1 MKATESGD
9 MEQPSPGTGDHPI
22 AVAIVEDRPEIRDG
36 LAALIAGTPG
46 FRCAGKYRSVEDAM
60 PRFGDGQPDVALM
73 DIHLPGMS
81 GIEGIRRLKERF
93 PQTVFLVLS
102 VYDDDE
108 RIFEAL
114 CAGASGYL
122 LKKTPPARL
131 LEALRDAAAG
141 GGPLSPE
148 VAQRVIHLFRDFRP
162 PEKADHGLTPHELR
176 ILRMIS
182 EGHDYP
188 SAAAELGVA
197 TSTVIYHMRQIFD
210 KLQVHS
216 KSEAVA
222 KALRSRLLR

>member
-1 MKATESGD
+1 MID
-9 MEQPSPGTGDHPI
+9 EQGTAEKQSASDRVL
-22 AVAIVEDRPEIRDG
+22 AVSIVEDRLETREG
-36 LAALIAGTPG
+36 LAALIAGTVG
-46 FRCAGKYRSVEDAM
+46 FRCAGRFRSVEEALA
-60 PRFGDGQPDVALM
+60 RFGADPPDIALM
-73 DIHLPGMS
+73 DIHLPGLS
-81 GIEGIRRLKERF
+81 GIEGIRRLKSRH
-93 PQTVFLVLS
+93 PDTVFLVLS

-131 LEALRDAAAG
+131 LEALRDAAQG

-148 VAQRVIHLFRDFRP
+148 VAQRVIRLFREFRP
-162 PEKADHGLTPHELR
+162 PERSEAELTPHEVR
-176 ILRMIS
+176 ILKMIS

-188 SAAAELGVA
+188 SAASELGVA
-197 TSTVIYHMRQIFD
+197 ASTVIYHMRRIFS

-222 KALRSRLLR
+222 KALRQRLLH

>member
-1 MKATESGD
+1 
-9 MEQPSPGTGDHPI
+9 
-22 AVAIVEDRPEIRDG
+22 
-36 LAALIAGTPG
+36 
-46 FRCAGKYRSVEDAM
+46 
-60 PRFGDGQPDVALM
+60 M

-81 GIEGIRRLKERF
+81 GIEGIRRLKDLF
-93 PQTVFLVLS
+93 PETIFLVLS

-122 LKKTPPARL
+122 LKKTAPAKL
-131 LEALRDAAAG
+131 LEALREAAEG

-148 VAQRVIHLFRDFRP
+148 VAQRVIHLFREFRP
-162 PEKADHGLTPHELR
+162 PEQSPEDLTPHEVR
-176 ILRMIS
+176 ILRMLS

-188 SAAAELGVA
+188 SAAAELNVA
-197 TSTVIYHMRQIFD
+197 TSTVIYHMRQIFR

-222 KALRSRLLR
+222 KALRTRLLR

>member
-1 MKATESGD
+1 V
-9 MEQPSPGTGDHPI
+9 TGEAREGVI
-22 AVAIVEDRPEIRDG
+22 SVTIVEDRNETREG
-36 LAALIAGTPG
+36 LASLIGGTEG
-46 FRCAGKYRSVEDAM
+46 FRCSGKYRSVEEALVS
-60 PRFGDGQPDVALM
+60 FGADPPDVALM
-73 DIHLPGMS
+73 DIHLPGVS
-81 GIEGIRRLKERF
+81 GIEGIRRLKKRF
-93 PQTVFLVLS
+93 PDTVFLVLS
-102 VYDDDE
+102 VYDDDD

-122 LKKTPPARL
+122 LKKTAPLRL
-131 LEALRDAAAG
+131 LDALRDAAAG

-148 VAQRVIHLFRDFRP
+148 VAQRVIRLFREYQP
-162 PEKADHGLTPHELR
+162 PEKSAEQLTPHEVR

-197 TSTVIYHMRQIFD
+197 TSTVIYHMRQIFS

-222 KALRSRLLR
+222 KALRARLLH

>member
-1 MKATESGD
+1 M
-9 MEQPSPGTGDHPI
+9 I
-22 AVAIVEDRPEIRDG
+22 VANETAGSKMASEGIISVTIVEDRTEIREG
-36 LAALIAGTPG
+36 LAALIGGTDG
-46 FRCAGKYRSVEDAM
+46 FRCAGRYRSVEEALAS
-60 PRFGDGQPDVALM
+60 FGSDPPDVALM

-81 GIEGIRRLKERF
+81 GIEGIRRLKKRF
-93 PQTVFLVLS
+93 PDTVFLVLS
-102 VYDDDE
+102 VYDDDSK
-108 RIFEAL
+108 IFEAL

-122 LKKTPPARL
+122 LKKTPPLRL
-131 LEALRDAAAG
+131 LEAVRDAAAG

-148 VAQRVIHLFRDFRP
+148 VAQRVIRLFREFRP
-162 PEKADHGLTPHELR
+162 PESSNEELTPHEVR

-197 TSTVIYHMRQIFD
+197 TSTVIYHMRQIFL

-222 KALRSRLLR
+222 KALRSRLLH

>member
-1 MKATESGD
+1 MTNESIG
-9 MEQPSPGTGDHPI
+9 
-22 AVAIVEDRPEIRDG
+22 VAIVEDRREFREG
-36 LAALIAGTPG
+36 LAALISGTPG
-46 FRCAGKYRSVEDAM
+46 FRCTGAYRSVEEALD
-60 PRFGDGQPDVALM
+60 RFGDKAAPNIALM

-81 GIEGIRRLKERF
+81 GIEGIRRLKDSY
-93 PQTVFLVLS
+93 PGTVFLVLS

-131 LEALRDAAAG
+131 LEALREAVDG

-148 VAQRVIHLFRDFRP
+148 VAQRVIHLFREFRP
-162 PEKADHGLTPHELR
+162 PERSSADLTPHEVR
-176 ILRMIS
+176 ILRLIS

-188 SAAAELGVA
+188 SAASELNVA
-197 TSTVIYHMRQIFD
+197 TSTIVYHMRQIFG

-222 KALRSRLLR
+222 KALRTRLLR

>member
-1 MKATESGD
+1 
-9 MEQPSPGTGDHPI
+9 
-22 AVAIVEDRPEIRDG
+22 VEE
-36 LAALIAGTPG
+36 ALG
-46 FRCAGKYRSVEDAM
+46 
-60 PRFGDGQPDVALM
+60 RFGDKAAPNIALM

-81 GIEGIRRLKERF
+81 GIEGIRRLKDSYPE
-93 PQTVFLVLS
+93 TVFLVLS

-122 LKKTPPARL
+122 LKKTPPAKL
-131 LEALRDAAAG
+131 LEALREAVDG

-148 VAQRVIHLFRDFRP
+148 VAQRVIHLFREFRP
-162 PEKADHGLTPHELR
+162 PERSSSNLTPHEVR
-176 ILRMIS
+176 ILRLIS

-188 SAAAELGVA
+188 SAATELNVA
-197 TSTVIYHMRQIFD
+197 TSTIVYHMRQIFG

-222 KALRSRLLR
+222 KALRTRLLR